1 MLVVISH
8 VIKDEGLGDGKVGG
22 GWEERS
28 GFEGLKEE
36 VLVTG

>member
-1 MLVVISH
+1 MVVVISH
-8 VIKDEGLGDGKVGG
+8 VIKDEGLGEAWGG
-22 GWEERS
+22 GWKERG